1 MSNNST
7 IYEDVATLQ
16 EQMTEVQGQLA
27 DTGWSDLPL
36 NTGISA
42 YNAEQTP
49 RYRKIGKVVYLS
61 GVFKG
66 VTANNTIV
74 GTLPEGFRPSKK
86 IMFCIP
92 SVSQCMSRISITSD
106 GIITHERA
114 TVEPLNASN
123 WHSIACN
130 FTID

>member
-16 EQMTEVQGQLA
+16 AQMAEVQEQLT